1 MSKSFWPQP
10 RFSQNGG
17 KAEPDKVRVALVGLG
32 RMGNNHLRVMTE
44 NPNYEIVG
52 VADSIA
58 QVEGYLCKS
67 RWQDLPTFDAAVVAT
82 PTSTHF
88 ELASELLRANKDVL
102 VEKPIAS
109 DGVSAAALTTL
120 AKQSGRKLVVGHVE
134 RFNPAVR
141 KLQEVIAAGWLGTPI
156 HFSFTRVGGFP
167 NTLMKGNNVV
177 LDLAVHD
184 IDVFRSIAGEL
195 HLVSSVTHSTWKKGL
210 VDTAELLLR
219 AESGMTANVHVNWV
233 TPTKIRQIRVTG
245 TAGVCFV
252 DYMLQTCELMGGNLL
267 KQGEGPE
274 YADFEQLT
282 RLYHTTDRISF
293 GVDKVEPLKIEHEQF
308 VRYLRTGEPGGL
320 CTAEEGASAVRIAE
334 GV

>member
-1 MSKSFWPQP
+1 M
-10 RFSQNGG
+10 G
-17 KAEPDKVRVALVGLG
+17 K
-32 RMGNNHLRVMTE
+32 NHLRVMNE
-44 NPNYEIVG
+44 NPDYEIVG
-52 VADSIA
+52 VADSVA
-58 QVEGYLCKS
+58 RVDGFACAPSWQV
-67 RWQDLPTFDAAVVAT
+67 LPAFDAAVVAT

-88 ELASELLRANKDVL
+88 DVVRELLTAGKDVL

-109 DGVSAAALTTL
+109 DAASGIAL
-120 AKQSGRKLVVGHVE
+120 AKIAEENGRKLVVGHVE

-141 KLQEVIAAGWLGTPI
+141 KLREIIAAGWLGTPI

-184 IDVFRSIAGEL
+184 VDVFRSVAGEVS
-195 HLVSSVTHSTWKKGL
+195 LVSSVTHSTWKKDL

-219 AESGMTANVHVNWV
+219 SESGMTANVHVNWV

-245 TAGVCFV
+245 TSGVCFV

-267 KQGEGPE
+267 KQGEAPE

-282 RLYHTTDRISF
+282 RLYHTSDRISF
-293 GVDKVEPLKIEHEQF
+293 GVDKVEPLKVEHEEF
-308 VRYLRTGEPGGL
+308 VRYLRTGDSGAL
-320 CTAEEGASAVRIAE
+320 CTGAEGISAVRIAE
-334 GV
+334 AVGR